1 MRSIIRPNVHPTLGW
16 DASKSRNGAV
26 HPMIEI
32 LLYSTLSCSDADAIM
47 FRMRNKKNLN
57 NQVKI
62 ELIEAVKE
70 STPECYPWDA
80 ND

>member
-1 MRSIIRPNVHPTLGW
+1 MRSIIGPVVHPFG

-26 HPMIEI
+26 HPMLDI

-47 FRMRNKKNLN
+47 LRMRNNENLN
-57 NQVKI
+57 NDVRI
-62 ELIEAVKE
+62 ELIEVMKE
-70 STPECYPWDA
+70 STPDCYPWDA

>member
-1 MRSIIRPNVHPTLGW
+1 MDLSFIRGNS

-26 HPMIEI
+26 HPMIEF
-32 LLYSTLSCSDADAIM
+32 LLYSSLSCSDADAIM
-47 FRMRNKKNLN
+47 LRIKNNENVN

-62 ELIEAVKE
+62 ELIEVMKE
-70 STPECYPWDA
+70 STPDCYWDA

>member
-1 MRSIIRPNVHPTLGW
+1 MRPVVHPTLW

-26 HPMIEI
+26 HPMIEL

-47 FRMRNKKNLN
+47 LRMRNHKHLD

-62 ELIEAVKE
+62 ELIESVKE
-70 STPECYPWDA
+70 STPECYWDA

>member
-1 MRSIIRPNVHPTLGW
+1 MRSIIRPDVHPALGW

-26 HPMIEI
+26 HPMIEF
-32 LLYSTLSCSDADAIM
+32 LLYSSLSCSDADAIM
-47 FRMRNKKNLN
+47 LRMRNHEDLS

-62 ELIEAVKE
+62 ELVEAIKE

>member
-1 MRSIIRPNVHPTLGW
+1 
-16 DASKSRNGAV
+16 
-26 HPMIEI
+26 MIEI
-32 LLYSTLSCSDADAIM
+32 LLYSSLSCSDADAIM
-47 FRMRNKKNLN
+47 FRMRNKENLD

-70 STPECYPWDA
+70 STPDCYPWDA

>member
-1 MRSIIRPNVHPTLGW
+1 MRSIIRPVVHPFG

-26 HPMIEI
+26 HPMIEL
-32 LLYSTLSCSDADAIM
+32 LLYSSLSCSDADAIM
-47 FRMRNKKNLN
+47 FRMKNHKDLD